1 MAVTNTS
8 GAADQPGGTDEA
20 AVEPGPRIRLVT
32 PGSLV
37 DQNML
42 TDPLSGEPSA
52 TGTVTLLFT
61 DIEGSTRLV
70 RRHGERYG
78 DILAACQRLQR
89 QAFAA
94 NNGREI
100 DTQGDSFFVAFRT
113 SKDAVAAAVAAQ
125 RALAA
130 HQWPAG
136 ARVRVRMGLH
146 TTEPTAWTGRF
157 VGLGVHRAA
166 RLCAAGHGGQILLSE
181 ITHSLVEDALP
192 DGLDMRYLGEHWLK
206 DFDQT
211 QRIWQ
216 LAVPGLQNTFPPLRA
231 PDASASAGMCDE
243 TAAGTDADDDADSD
257 SDSDS
262 EHSAGSHLGWL
273 ASMAD
278 AAFVGRVT
286 ELRALRES
294 WERARSGHRVLALV
308 SGEPGIGKT
317 TLAARI
323 ARIALDDGGLVL
335 YGRWDEDVLAPYQAY
350 REALSEYSRTCPR
363 SVLRAEFSE
372 HADEISRLFPE
383 VAKRIGVVG
392 TPLPGNAEAERF
404 RLFEAI
410 DGWLGTMAAR
420 RPVLT
425 VLDDLQWADRSSLL
439 LLQHITRALR
449 ATPLL
454 VVATYRS
461 TDHGELSDF
470 LPRLVRDVGC
480 RRITVDGLDDDETV
494 ALLGRITGGG
504 LSGPDLALARELRAD
519 TAGNPF
525 FLTEMMRHLVDMGTL
540 FPAPLPASGRAP
552 SADPAVPAGLPAPPN
567 PLPAPLTPTG
577 PLQPDRPLPAHL
589 ADLSGPPAPSQVEI
603 PETVRDLVR
612 WRLSRLSRE
621 CAAALDVASVIG
633 HEFDVDILSTAT
645 RIDEMRL
652 LDLLDEAQQA
662 GLVHEDHDQAARYVF
677 SHSVVR
683 RFLRDNLGL
692 TRAARLHRRIGDA
705 FQDRQA
711 SAHAELAHHYWASA
725 DPAVAD
731 RAVHYARLAGD
742 RALAE
747 AAFDGAVLHYRRAL
761 DVLDRNGGGLRAELL
776 LALGDAHGRAGEYP
790 ARDARFLEAAAAAR
804 SSDSTDLFTR
814 AAFGY
819 GGVLPPAVSPDPQGR
834 ALLEEALQRL
844 GTADSPAR
852 ARALGRLAHWIHH
865 ERPYAE
871 RVALCRE
878 AIAMARRVRDLA
890 TLATVLRHR
899 CWALDGPRDVDEQLV
914 DAAEILRLGEELGNH
929 ELLLDG
935 LRIKMSARFRRGEFE
950 LAADTAATLTD
961 LARELRHP
969 EFLRIATM
977 WNVVVATIE
986 GRYGHAQRLAGE
998 LQAHLRQL
1006 GHSQIDLIPIGQA
1019 LPMLWLQGRLADTRS
1034 LIDDIATLQSHIQIW
1049 PAMRAW
1055 LGAESG
1061 ADDQVRQ
1068 LLGRLSPDAPARLDE
1083 NYSWWATIVAFI
1095 QAATA
1100 VGEQEWAGRL
1110 YDLVLPFARHNATL
1124 GLAGFLGAV
1133 THHLGVL
1140 AGTLGRWDA
1149 ACAHFE
1155 AALERHQ
1162 TMGSVPFVAL
1172 TQTEYALVLTARG
1185 CDGDRERAEGLRAAA
1200 LRTAAELD
1208 LKAIRTRAA
1217 RQIPPGA

>member
-8 GAADQPGGTDEA
+8 GAADRRCDTDEA
-20 AVEPGPRIRLVT
+20 TVEPGPRIRLVT
-32 PGSLV
+32 PGSLI

-42 TDPLSGEPSA
+42 TDPLSGKPST

-70 RRHGERYG
+70 RRHGDRYG

-94 NNGREI
+94 HNGREI

-113 SKDAVAAAVAAQ
+113 SRDAVAAAVAAQ

-136 ARVRVRMGLH
+136 ARVRVRMGVH

-166 RLCAAGHGGQILLSE
+166 RLCAAGHGEQILLSE

-192 DGLDMRYLGEHWLK
+192 DGLGLRYLGEHWLK

-216 LAVPGLQNTFPPLRA
+216 LVVPGLQSAFPPLRA
-231 PDASASAGMCDE
+231 PDASAPAGTRDE
-243 TAAGTDADDDADSD
+243 PAAGADPDTDTESGTGTG
-257 SDSDS
+257 
-262 EHSAGSHLGWL
+262 HSAGSHLGWL

-278 AAFVGRVT
+278 AVFVGRAA
-286 ELRALRES
+286 ELRALREG
-294 WERARSGHRVLALV
+294 WERARSGHRVLALI

-335 YGRWDEDVLAPYQAY
+335 YGRWDEDVLAPYQGY

-363 SVLRAEFSE
+363 SVLRAEFNE

-383 VAKRIGVVG
+383 VAKRIGAVG
-392 TPLPGNAEAERF
+392 APLPGNPEAERF

-410 DGWLGTMAAR
+410 DGWLATMATR

-439 LLQHITRALR
+439 LLQHITRMPR

-461 TDHGELSDF
+461 TDHGELSGF
-470 LPRLVRDVGC
+470 LPRLVRDVDC
-480 RRITVDGLDDDETV
+480 RRISVSGLDDHETV
-494 ALLGRITGGG
+494 TLLGRVTGGG
-504 LSGPDLALARELRAD
+504 PAGPGLALARELRAD

-525 FLTEMMRHLVDMGTL
+525 FLTEMMRHLVDVGTL
-540 FPAPLPASGRAP
+540 SPAPPPATGRTPADLPAGPADLSAP
-552 SADPAVPAGLPAPPN
+552 PALPGALPAPP
-567 PLPAPLTPTG
+567 APTD
-577 PLQPDRPLPAHL
+577 PLQPDRPLLTDPP
-589 ADLSGPPAPSQVEI
+589 GPPVPSQIEI

-633 HEFDVDILSTAT
+633 REFDVDILSAAT

-652 LDLLDEAQQA
+652 LDLLDEAGQA
-662 GLVHEDHDQAARYVF
+662 GLVQEDHDQPARYVF

-683 RFLRDNLGL
+683 RFLRDSLGV

-711 SAHAELAHHYWASA
+711 SAPAELAHHYWASA

-790 ARDARFLEAAAAAR
+790 ARDTRFLEAAAAAR
-804 SSDSTDLFTR
+804 SGGSTDLFTR

-819 GGVLPPAVSPDPQGR
+819 GGVLPPAVSPDPRGR

-844 GTADSPAR
+844 GDADSPAR

-899 CWALDGPRDVDEQLV
+899 CWALDGPRDVDEQLA

-935 LRIKMSARFRRGEFE
+935 LRIKMSARFRQGEFA

-969 EFLRIATM
+969 EFLRIASM
-977 WNVVVATIE
+977 WDVVVATVE
-986 GRYGHAQRLAGE
+986 GRYGDAQRMAGD

-1006 GHSQIDLIPIGQA
+1006 GHSQTDLIPIGQA
-1019 LPMLWLQGRLADTRS
+1019 LPMLWLRGRLADTRS

-1055 LGAESG
+1055 LSAESG
-1061 ADDQVRQ
+1061 AHDQVRQ
-1068 LLGRLSPDAPARLDE
+1068 LLGRLSPDAPADLDE

-1095 QAATA
+1095 QAVTA
-1100 VGEQEWAGRL
+1100 VGEREWAGRL

-1162 TMGSVPFVAL
+1162 TMGSAPFVAL
-1172 TQTEYALVLTARG
+1172 TQAEYALVLSARG
-1185 CDGDRERAEGLRAAA
+1185 CDGDRERAEDLRAAA
-1200 LRTAAELD
+1200 LRTAAGLG
-1208 LKAIRTRAA
+1208 LQAVRTR
-1217 RQIPPGA
+1217 